1 MNPRPK
7 IKVEFDEL
15 GDAPPTGHNASNFGE
30 ADKRTG
36 EVTLDPR
43 QTEDELLDSAVH
55 EFLHVACP
63 YMGEAKVHTTATIIA
78 DALWKMGYRR
88 RK

>member
-1 MNPRPK
+1 MKRPPK

-15 GDAPPTGHNASNFGE
+15 GDPAPNGKNGVSFGE

-36 EVTLDPR
+36 EIIIDPR
-43 QTEDELLDSAVH
+43 QAESELLDTAVH
-55 EFLHVACP
+55 ECLHVACP
-63 YMGEAKVHTTATIIA
+63 YMGEAKVHKTATIIA
-78 DALWKMGYRR
+78 NQLWKLGYRR